1 MEGFELF
8 PKIKGA
14 IKWMAE
20 HSDSVIH
27 FGWNVVAAII
37 LLFIGKLI
45 ARLLSRG
52 LEKLLLRRQV
62 DATIVHFFSAL
73 VRYITIAF
81 TAVAALGRV
90 RYRNLL
96 NYCRYRRGGFS
107 HWPGAARVTFQLCR
121 RRTACLPASFPRRG
135 NCTNWPGYRHS
146 RKGPYFL
153 HHSAHC
159 G

>member
-1 MEGFELF
+1 MESFELF

-52 LEKLLLRRQV
+52 WKNYFSGGKWMPLLSTFSPRWF
-62 DATIVHFFSAL
+62 AT
-73 VRYITIAF
+73 
-81 TAVAALGRV
+81 
-90 RYRNLL
+90 
-96 NYCRYRRGGFS
+96 
-107 HWPGAARVTFQLCR
+107 
-121 RRTACLPASFPRRG
+121 
-135 NCTNWPGYRHS
+135 S
-146 RKGPYFL
+146 R
-153 HHSAHC
+153 
-159 G
+159 